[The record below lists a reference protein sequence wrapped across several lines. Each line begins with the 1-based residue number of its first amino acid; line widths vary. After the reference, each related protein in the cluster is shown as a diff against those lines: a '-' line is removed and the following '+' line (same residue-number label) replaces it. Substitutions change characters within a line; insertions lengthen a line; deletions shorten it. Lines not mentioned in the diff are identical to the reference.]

1 MTLVPVSGALKP
13 VEDVGA
19 AGVVD
24 LVEGVSVG
32 LLHRHGV
39 AAERTAD
46 GRLLKNTIKSL
57 TDKPKH
63 IPQMIWIKKQQNN
76 NRKKKKKPT
85 VSHSI
90 VLCIKVM
97 ENKRK

>member
-1 MTLVPVSGALKP
+1 METEEQWVTLVPVPGALKP

-39 AAERTAD
+39 AAEITAV
-46 GRLLKNTIKSL
+46 GRLFQNTIESL
-57 TDKPKH
+57 TDKPAN
-63 IPQMIWIKKQQNN
+63 IPQTI
-76 NRKKKKKPT
+76 
-85 VSHSI
+85 
-90 VLCIKVM
+90 
-97 ENKRK
+97 

>member
-1 MTLVPVSGALKP
+1 MTLVPVSGALEP

-39 AAERTAD
+39 AAEETA
-46 GRLLKNTIKSL
+46 GGGLLKNTIKRL
-57 TDKPKH
+57 TDKPAYSTSLK
-63 IPQMIWIKKQQNN
+63 
-76 NRKKKKKPT
+76 
-85 VSHSI
+85 
-90 VLCIKVM
+90 
-97 ENKRK
+97 